1 MKAFMFSL
9 VLLLVLSSSQL
20 LVVRAASGEYAD
32 TVYVNGNIYTVDA
45 AFSVVEAMAIK
56 GDKFIYVGSNVG
68 VEAFIGPATAVIDLY
83 GKTVLPGLHDSH
95 IHFGSVGTALFS
107 KDPSCYWLPLDKLQA
122 TIAGAVADPTKQRP
136 GPEGWIVCTGYNDAI
151 WVPPVAYK
159 GLIDPVSDNHPVWI
173 TRYCGHAGLANSRAI
188 ELAGIDAG
196 GIKTPDPPGG
206 SIVRDAQ
213 GNPTGVF
220 IDAAMSLIT
229 RFIPSWPPL
238 TEAERRLA
246 LQLGSQA
253 VLAAG
258 LTGVHDAS
266 GAAMSEINRR
276 SALYEAGLLKVR
288 INNML
293 SASTAF
299 TLGSPQVRYNS
310 HYFLRSV
317 KVVGDGSLGGRG
329 AALIE
334 DYSDMPG
341 YRGVLRIDPTAFT
354 IQTTNLLNLGFSTRT
369 HAIGDRA
376 NRVVLDAYES
386 ALTSTGK
393 TGIEARLAIEHSQ
406 IIHRGMQP
414 DDGIDDLARFAQL
427 GIVASMQPKHAT
439 EDMLFAEDRL
449 GPVRILG
456 GYAWRDLLD
465 SGVVIACGSD
475 YGVSPYN
482 PFRGLYAA
490 VTRQDENSQPPGG
503 WYPEQRMTREEA
515 LRCYT
520 NGPAY
525 VMFAEDILGSI
536 EAGKL
541 ADFVVIDRDYM
552 TIPVEEVF
560 RTRVL
565 MTVVGGEVV
574 YTARTVSIDIKPG
587 SDPNSINLKSKGVVP
602 VALLAT
608 DALDLRT
615 VDPESVAFA
624 GARAERWT
632 WQDVDGDG
640 DMDMLFHFTTQNLGL
655 TQTSLMATLTGTTYA
670 GVVFQG
676 IDTVNIVSSL

>member
-1 MKAFMFSL
+1 MKGIFGMLLSL
-9 VLLLVLSSSQL
+9 VL
-20 LVVRAASGEYAD
+20 AASLFPVSATASLAAEAAD
-32 TVYVNGNIYTVDA
+32 AVYVNGNIYTVDKG
-45 AFSVVEAMAIK
+45 FSVAEAFAVK
-56 GDKFIYVGSNVG
+56 GDRFIYVGSNAG
-68 VEAFIGPATAVIDLY
+68 VQAYIGPDTAVTDLY

-95 IHFGSVGTALFS
+95 NHFGSVGTALFS

-122 TIAGAVADPTKQRP
+122 TITAAVADPTKQRP
-136 GPEGWIVCTGYNDAI
+136 GPDGWVVCSGYNDAI
-151 WVPPVAYK
+151 WNPPVAHK
-159 GLIDPVSDNHPVWI
+159 GLLDPISDSHPVWI
-173 TRYCGHAGLANSRAI
+173 SRYCGHAGLANTRAMQI
-188 ELAGIDAG
+188 AGIDAG
-196 GIKTPDPPGG
+196 GVRTPDPPGG
-206 SIVRDAQ
+206 TIVRDAQ

-220 IDAAMSLIT
+220 IDAAMSLVS
-229 RFIPSWPPL
+229 RYIPSWPPL
-238 TEAERRLA
+238 TEEERRLA

-266 GAAMSEINRR
+266 GASMTEVNRR
-276 SALYEAGLLKVR
+276 SALYDAGLLKVR

-299 TLGSPQVRYNS
+299 ALGAPQVRYNN

-317 KVVGDGSLGGRG
+317 KVISDGSLGGRG

-341 YRGVLRIDPTAFT
+341 YRGVLRIDPNAFAT
-354 IQTTNLLNLGFSTRT
+354 QTTQLLGKGFSTRT
-369 HAIGDRA
+369 HAIGDLA
-376 NRVVLDAYES
+376 NRLVLNAYEQ
-386 ALTSTGK
+386 AMNA
-393 TGIEARLAIEHSQ
+393 TGIHGQNARLAIEHSQ
-406 IIHRGMQP
+406 ILSP
-414 DDGIDDLARFAQL
+414 EDLPRFAQL
-427 GIVASMQPKHAT
+427 GVVASMQPKHAT

-456 GYAWRDLLD
+456 GYTWRSLLD

-490 VTRQDENSQPPGG
+490 LTRQDENGQPPGG
-503 WYPEQRMTREEA
+503 WYPQQRMTREEA

-520 NGPAY
+520 NGAAY

-541 ADFVVIDRDYM
+541 ADFIVIDRDYM
-552 TIPVEEVF
+552 TCPVENIF

-565 MTVVGGEVV
+565 MTVVGGEIV
-574 YTARTVSIDIKPG
+574 YTAGTVDIDIKPG
-587 SDPNSINLKSKGVVP
+587 SYPNPISLDSKGVVP

-608 DALDLRT
+608 DAVDLRT
-615 VDPESVAFA
+615 LDPESVAFA
-624 GARAERWT
+624 GAGAVRWT
-632 WQDVDGDG
+632 QEDVDGDG
-640 DMDMLFHFTTQNLGL
+640 DLDMLFFFNTKDLGL
-655 TQTSLMATLTGTTYA
+655 TRASTRAALTGMTYA

-676 IDTVNIVSSL
+676 TDTVKIVPK